1 METTT
6 TNRQVVSLPPSP
18 SLSLPLP
25 LPLPLPLSLFLS
37 LSFSHSLSLSLSL
50 SSATPFYASRSNT
63 AQKWSFLLWISSVN
77 VTKSAV
83 SCKVSFPLSSL
94 LFFFEYLLRQGQI
107 EKIDSFLEITFTVFL
122 SSSKCSSKVP
132 IHSQNS
138 HESMVR
144 RRYSLALEK
153 KTPLVSVY

>member
-1 METTT
+1 M
-6 TNRQVVSLPPSP
+6 VSRRSCN
-18 SLSLPLP
+18 LSLIEYKDT
-25 LPLPLPLSLFLS
+25 
-37 LSFSHSLSLSLSL
+37 FSVWELKDGCFHYVLR
-50 SSATPFYASRSNT
+50 FYVSRSNT